1 MSNVQF
7 MSQAVSR
14 RVLAP
19 AVLLCAAAAGVVIS
33 AGPASALPGVVTPQ
47 VTSAIDSTAEKVVQ
61 VPCPAGTKALGGS
74 AVVGGS
80 PRVGV
85 NAVVPG
91 QDSLGRSSYTV
102 LAREQHGGTSNTWEV
117 VATGLCAP
125 SASVPGL
132 EYVRT
137 SSVFDSMSSHQ
148 ALAVC
153 SPGKKVV
160 GVGGLVD
167 SQGPGQDSLVLTAVR
182 PSPDLTSVSAT
193 ADEAPAGYSGPW
205 RVTAVA
211 VCAYPLPGLTR
222 AAAFSPAGSADAK
235 RAAAACPAG
244 TRVLSG
250 GFDIG
255 SASGHVEVTNTFLD
269 PDLTDDPTHQG
280 SETQARENG
289 TGYTSSWRDGAFAVC
304 AT

>member
-1 MSNVQF
+1 MSAVQ
-7 MSQAVSR
+7 SSSR
-14 RVLAP
+14 VVVRRLLVP
-19 AVLLCAAAAGVVIS
+19 AVLCAAATGVVVS

-47 VTSAIDSTAEKVVQ
+47 ITSAIDSTAEKVVE
-61 VPCPAGTKALGGS
+61 VPCPLGTKALGGS

-80 PRVGV
+80 SRIGV

-91 QDSLGRSSYTV
+91 QDSSGRSSYTV
-102 LAREQHGGTSNTWEV
+102 LAREQHGGTGNSWEV

-125 SASVPGL
+125 STSVPGL

-167 SQGPGQDSLVLTAVR
+167 SHGPGQDALVLTAVR
-182 PSPDLTSVSAT
+182 PGPDLTSVSAA
-193 ADEAPAGYSGPW
+193 ADEAPVGYSGPW

-211 VCAYPLPGLTR
+211 VCAYPVPGLYR
-222 AAAFSPAGSADAK
+222 ASAFTTVDSTDAK
-235 RAAAACPAG
+235 RAEAACPTG

-255 SASGHVEVTNTFLD
+255 SAAGHVEVSNTFLD

-280 SETQARENG
+280 AETQARENG
-289 TGYTSSWRDGAFAVC
+289 TGYTGTWRVGAFAVC
-304 AT
+304 AA